1 MKKEPTLSAPTVA
14 TPVATPVLSAE
25 GVERR
30 YGALRPALQGI
41 DLQVQRG
48 EFVVLEGPGGSGK
61 SVLLR
66 LLAGLDTPSAG
77 VIRIAGEDLAAVGPL
92 ARAHLRRSLGI
103 LSAAAPLLVRHSVL
117 DNVAFAAWVADVG
130 ADEGLR
136 RARAALELVGLDA
149 NRLGGIRCADLAS
162 GEARRV
168 ALARALVNR
177 PALLLLDDLLEDLDA
192 PVAAQLVAVVDQF
205 AGAGVTVV
213 ASTRAPAHPR
223 PDTDPGANAASA
235 PATRIARG
243 WPARAR
249 ILRLRDGR
257 LAA

>member
-1 MKKEPTLSAPTVA
+1 MKKEPTLSAPN
-14 TPVATPVLSAE
+14 VATPVLSAE
-25 GVERR
+25 GVEKR
-30 YGALRPALQGI
+30 YGASRPALQGI
-41 DLQVQRG
+41 DLQVRRG
-48 EFVVLEGPGGSGK
+48 DFVVIEGPGGSGK

-66 LLAGLDTPSAG
+66 LLAGLDAPSAG

-103 LSAAAPLLVRHSVL
+103 LSAAAPLLARHSVL

-177 PALLLLDDLLEDLDA
+177 PALLLLDDLLEDLDR

-223 PDTDPGANAASA
+223 PDADPGTDAASA
-235 PATRIARG
+235 RAAAQAAG
-243 WPARAR
+243 GGPARAR
-249 ILRLRDGR
+249 ILHLRDGR
-257 LAA
+257 PAA